1 MLQRRICVACMG
13 LILVLGACGAYGQ
26 QPPVEPLPEPVFVHP
41 AYSLIAPLQTEITSS
56 PSEGTFP
63 GFMHLA
69 DMDSGGPVE
78 PLPDRSDADLGFEPL
93 LYSGDIEEIVQR
105 FQHDRLVYLP
115 QEIMTPL
122 EPRIRLV
129 WPEPDAEIV
138 EGASVTF
145 QWLSA
150 GPITQVRLYYY
161 YSKCRLA
168 GRSRGNHGELITD
181 KTLNK
186 HQYTWDSVPWV
197 DGKSLRARIAGFDE
211 DGTMIA
217 EDEIGLRY
225 LPNEFTNLPE
235 QCIAVLKRKQRLY
248 YFADGVIRRM
258 HIVSTARYPYYT
270 PPMHPGAYDRR
281 RGAMGNVFYKDPCA
295 WSRMYECQMPYWMA
309 ITSTGS
315 HGIHATSPQYYSRLG
330 SPASHGCVR
339 QHRTDARK
347 LYKMTGVGTPVY
359 VF

>member
-1 MLQRRICVACMG
+1 
-13 LILVLGACGAYGQ
+13 LILVVGACAAYGQ
-26 QPPVEPLPEPVFVHP
+26 QPPVEPLPEPIFVHP
-41 AYSLIAPLQTEITSS
+41 AYSLIAPLQQQQN
-56 PSEGTFP
+56 SERRERAFP
-63 GFMHLA
+63 GFIQLE
-69 DMDSGGPVE
+69 DLQTGGPVE

-93 LYSGDIEEIVQR
+93 LYSGEMDEIVRR
-105 FQHDRLVYLP
+105 FQDERVVYLP
-115 QEIMTPL
+115 QDILQPL

-129 WPEPDAEIV
+129 WPEADSEIV
-138 EGASVTF
+138 EGSSVTF

-150 GPITQVRLYYY
+150 GPIKQVRLYYY

-168 GRSRGNHGELITD
+168 GRSRGNQGKLITD

-225 LPNEFTNLPE
+225 RPKEFTNLPAN
-235 QCIAVLKRKQRLY
+235 CIAVLKRKQRLY
-248 YFADGVIRRM
+248 CFADGVIRRM
-258 HIVSTARYPYYT
+258 HLVSTARYPYHT

-281 RGAMGNVFYKDPCA
+281 RGAMGKVFYKDPCA

-339 QHRTDARK
+339 QHRADARK
-347 LYKMTGVGTPVY
+347 LYQMTPVGTPVY